1 MGLRAGDLHD
11 LVKPVF
17 EVDSYRS
24 KMGSDEKIVVVS
36 FSVMEQQAAKD
47 LVDFIEK
54 GYDFVLDA
62 DATPGEID
70 EGIYK
75 VFVEMERN
83 PRVSTQVME
92 ILDGVGKLAEVEDFR
107 FRYYKSFT
115 SKPASLPNLE
125 EMIPGDASGYDTI
138 VSESGVN
145 NFKDFFNKSYLETTE
160 MFGDALILK
169 KAYADPIAFTVKD
182 FNDTHQINESIKE
195 KINMNDYAEILFLTK
210 YLGDYNVM
218 KFGNKTLTLENEGHT
233 LVVERLQH

>member
-1 MGLRAGDLHD
+1 MGLREGDLHD
-11 LVKPVF
+11 LVKSVF
-17 EVDSYRS
+17 EVDSYKS
-24 KMGSDEKIVVVS
+24 KMGDDADICVVS

-54 GYDFVLDA
+54 GYNFVLDA

-83 PRVSTQVME
+83 PRVSSQVLE
-92 ILDGVGKLAEVEDFR
+92 LLDGVGKLAEVEDFR

-115 SKPASLPNLE
+115 SKPASLDNLQ
-125 EMIPGDASGYDTI
+125 EMIPGDTSSYDQI

-145 NFKDFFNKSYLETTE
+145 NFKDFFNKSYLESTE
-160 MFGDALILK
+160 MFGDALLIK
-169 KAYADPIAFTVKD
+169 KAYADPLAFTVKD
-182 FNDTHQINESIKE
+182 FSNTHQINESIKE

-218 KFGNKTLTLENEGHT
+218 KFGNKTLTFENEGHT
-233 LVVERLQH
+233 LVVERL